1 MYDSANRP
9 FLTVRNW
16 DGTPISSE
24 NDCSF
29 PPAVSDTNV
38 CSVTYFDE
46 LGRRNSSKDALGNLT
61 DYAYDGLGRLITTT
75 RYLENGTVPVE
86 TVIAYDALGNR
97 LTQTD
102 AEGNDISFLY
112 DELNRMKTSTTEEGV
127 TQTSYFNAAGWVT
140 QTVDTLLHATTFGYD
155 DLGRR
160 LTVTD
165 AESNVTQYEY
175 DALGNQTAMIDAE
188 TIRTTYEYDDL
199 NRLERVIENDVPGSN
214 PTNETDVVTEKVF

>member
-46 LGRRNSSKDALGNLT
+46 LGRRNSSK
-61 DYAYDGLGRLITTT
+61 
-75 RYLENGTVPVE
+75 
-86 TVIAYDALGNR
+86 DALGNR